1 MVRWTWCDWSL
12 ILRTYLSLELDTSIS
27 QNHSFHVNKA
37 QSQYV
42 AHCLTLLISV
52 ACVQDGRRVGLLWHC
67 SDVNRSTAAQR
78 CLLRFVNIS
87 YNNTG
92 QMQRWFGDFMGF
104 VSRAFCGISRTPLRK
119 YGVNP
124 LGWEIMTD
132 VPDIRVGNI
141 CYYFSQKHAKFSIP
155 AM

>member
-1 MVRWTWCDWSL
+1 
-12 ILRTYLSLELDTSIS
+12 
-27 QNHSFHVNKA
+27 
-37 QSQYV
+37 
-42 AHCLTLLISV
+42 
-52 ACVQDGRRVGLLWHC
+52 
-67 SDVNRSTAAQR
+67 
-78 CLLRFVNIS
+78 
-87 YNNTG
+87 
-92 QMQRWFGDFMGF
+92 MQRWFGDFMGF

-132 VPDIRVGNI
+132 VPDIWVGNI